1 MLFGLGKKTIRD
13 DKTIFGLRWQD
24 VSNLKK

>member
-1 MLFGLGKKTIRD
+1 MLSGLGKKTIRG
-13 DKTIFGLRWQD
+13 DKPIFGLRWQD